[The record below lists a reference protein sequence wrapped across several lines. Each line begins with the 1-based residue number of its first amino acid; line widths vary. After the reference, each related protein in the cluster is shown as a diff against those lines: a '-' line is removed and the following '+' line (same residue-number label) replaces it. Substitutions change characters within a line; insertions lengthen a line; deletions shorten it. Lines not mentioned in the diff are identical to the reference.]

1 MKPTNSAYRPYAIG
15 KIYLGLIAETKVFN
29 LIVFFGELELM

>member
-1 MKPTNSAYRPYAIG
+1 MKPTNSAYRPCAIE
-15 KIYLGLIAETKVFN
+15 KIYLGLIVETKIFN